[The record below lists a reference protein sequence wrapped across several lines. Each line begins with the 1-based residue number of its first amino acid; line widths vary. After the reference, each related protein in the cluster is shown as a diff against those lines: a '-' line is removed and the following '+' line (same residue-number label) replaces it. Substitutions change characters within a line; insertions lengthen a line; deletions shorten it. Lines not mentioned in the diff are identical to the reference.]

1 MATAPKKIPQWK
13 LDMLADTAVAAE
25 LVIKKAEADKKAQE
39 TAELLAKE
47 KASREKIC
55 TEFHAWKLLNK
66 YVTQRVQVTPGVAS
80 TGERG
85 WEVEPKYRMMQ
96 VPNKEKCYSC
106 GKP

>member
-25 LVIKKAEADKKAQE
+25 LVIKKAEADKAAAE

-66 YVTQRVQVTPGVAS
+66 YVMQRVQVTPGVAS

-106 GKP
+106 GKA